1 MRILTV
7 LSAILLAAGG
17 GFCYYF
23 STSAFSALAF
33 VLGAVMV
40 GGGVCVLLS
49 YVTAIKTPYKLPD
62 TVFVEGLVTLLFGFA
77 VLNNQVSELMITT
90 FYGTWLTL
98 SGATRLSQSFSVSRH
113 NSRDWAKI
121 IPASMLCL
129 IGGVVMLMQT
139 LVKDYN
145 PVALVGTAMLLN
157 ALSLLLYA
165 LYMKPHV
172 LKQGEIDAR
181 ARAAAKA
188 KAVEEKRKEREEMRK
203 MSRKE
208 RKAAKEALSIVQKEE
223 LEALREADARAL
235 AEAEAN
241 PAGSGVSGDT
251 VSLTP
256 EEVEEIREQ
265 TEEAYEAEL
274 KKAEAAEKAAE
285 KPAEEIQEPRIT
297 AVNLA
302 ELEEIKEVEFEKVEL
317 PSPEYL
323 ASGGE
328 AAKRDEFLKELDAEV
343 KTEEEN
349 STFTPV
355 KLEELVAEEA
365 PKSVSDAEKR
375 AVEKRLTTSFHW
387 PKKLQKED
395 L

>member
-1 MRILTV
+1 MKILTV

-40 GGGVCVLLS
+40 GGGACVLLT
-49 YVTAIKTPYKLPD
+49 YVMAVKTPSRLPD

-77 VLNNQVSELMITT
+77 VLNNQISEPMITT
-90 FYGTWLTL
+90 FFGTWLTL
-98 SGATRLSQSFSVSRH
+98 AGATRLSQSFSVSRH
-113 NSRDWAKI
+113 NARDWAKI
-121 IPASMLCL
+121 IPAAMLCL

-145 PVALVGTAMLLN
+145 PVALVGSAFLLN
-157 ALSLLLYA
+157 ALSQLLYA

-172 LKQGEIDAR
+172 LKQGEIEAR
-181 ARAAAKA
+181 ARADAKA
-188 KAVEEKRKEREEMRK
+188 KAAEEKRKERERMRK
-203 MSRKE
+203 MSRSE
-208 RKAAKEALSIVQKEE
+208 RKAAKEDRSAVKKEE
-223 LEALREADARAL
+223 LEALREADAKAL

-241 PAGSGVSGDT
+241 PAGTGVTGDT
-251 VSLTP
+251 VSLSA
-256 EEVEEIREQ
+256 EEVEDIREQ
-265 TEEAYEAEL
+265 TEAAYEAEL

-285 KPAEEIQEPRIT
+285 EISEPRIT

-302 ELEEIKEVEFEKVEL
+302 ELEDIKAVEFEKVEL
-317 PSPEYL
+317 PAPEYL

-328 AAKRDEFLKELDAEV
+328 AAMRSEFLKELDAEV
-343 KTEEEN
+343 KKPEEDN
-349 STFTPV
+349 AFTPV
-355 KLEELVAEEA
+355 SLEDLIKEDG
-365 PKSVSDAEKR
+365 PGSVSEAEKK
-375 AVEKRLTTSFHW
+375 AVEKRLTASFHW
-387 PKKLQKED
+387 PEKLQKED

>member
-40 GGGVCVLLS
+40 GGGVSLLIA
-49 YVTAIKTPYKLPD
+49 YVMAVKAPSRLPD

-77 VLNNQVSELMITT
+77 VLNNQISELMITS
-90 FYGTWLTL
+90 FYGAWLTL
-98 SGATRLSQSFSVSRH
+98 CGAIRLSQSFSVSRH
-113 NSRDWAKI
+113 NARDWAKI
-121 IPASMLCL
+121 IPAAMLCL
-129 IGGVVMLMQT
+129 IGGVVMMMET
-139 LVKDYN
+139 LVKEYN
-145 PVALVGTAMLLN
+145 PVALVGTALLLN
-157 ALSLLLYA
+157 ALSQMLYA

-181 ARAAAKA
+181 ARADARALAA
-188 KAVEEKRKEREEMRK
+188 EEKRKEREEMRR

-208 RKAAKEALSIVQKEE
+208 RKAAKEALSAVRKEE
-223 LEALREADARAL
+223 LEALREADAKAL
-235 AEAEAN
+235 AEAEAY
-241 PAGSGVSGDT
+241 PAGKGVGGDT
-251 VSLTP
+251 VSLSP

-274 KKAEAAEKAAE
+274 KKAAAASKAS
-285 KPAEEIQEPRIT
+285 EEIQEPKIT

-302 ELEEIKEVEFEKVEL
+302 ELENIKEVEFEKVEL
-317 PSPEYL
+317 PVPEYL

-328 AAKRDEFLKELDAEV
+328 AGKRGEYLKELEASV
-343 KTEEEN
+343 QTEEE
-349 STFTPV
+349 SSSFTPL
-355 KLEELVAEEA
+355 KLEDLIAEEA
-365 PKSVSDAEKR
+365 PKSVSDAEKE

-387 PKKLQKED
+387 PRKLQKED